1 MSAIDLTDESLLDD
15 RDLLM
20 LEMHALG
27 WRPDQIAVAV
37 TVVGGKRLPRL
48 TPDQVADRIALINRE
63 TDESEAA

>member
-1 MSAIDLTDESLLDD
+1 MSAIDLTDERILDD

-37 TVVGGKRLPRL
+37 TVVAGKRLPQL

-63 TDESEAA
+63 TDASEAA